1 MLNDANKKLQ
11 KSCQIFYCK
20 KCDYASR
27 NRYNYKKHLLTTKH
41 KMLTN
46 ANKKLPKVA
55 RPYSCEV
62 CGKKYMHR
70 SSFSRH
76 QKSCISASMEELI
89 SATDSPA
96 DLSNNEVIIDLLKE
110 VIKYNKHPK
119 TINNTQNISINMFLN
134 EHCKD
139 AMNLSDFIDKIQP
152 TLTDLIRTKELGY
165 VGGISNI
172 LIKNLNELPSIK
184 RPIHCSDMK
193 RLKFYVKDKDGW
205 NKDTNQKVDKVI
217 DNVTTKQI
225 KMLREWEAKNPDYLL
240 DPELLHTWN
249 LLVHNIMGG
258 ANDDDLEKNKKN
270 IKKKIGEEITLK
282 GAMAELEKL

>member
-1 MLNDANKKLQ
+1 MLTDANKKLQ

-46 ANKKLPKVA
+46 ANKKLRKVA
-55 RPYSCEV
+55 RPYSCQF
-62 CGKKYMHR
+62 CGKGYIHR

-76 QKSCISASMEELI
+76 QRNCLVAEEELALP
-89 SATDSPA
+89 SDSTA
-96 DLSNNEVIIDLLKE
+96 DISNNEVIIDLLKE

-119 TINNTQNISINMFLN
+119 TIHNTQNISINMFLN
-134 EHCKD
+134 EYCKD
-139 AMNLSDFIDKIQP
+139 AMNISDFIDKIQP
-152 TLTDLIRTKELGY
+152 TLTDLIKTKELGY

-172 LIKNLNELPSIK
+172 LIKNLNQLPSIK

-193 RLKFYVKDKDGW
+193 RLKFYVKDKNGW
-205 NKDTNQKVDKVI
+205 NKDTNQKVDSVI
-217 DNVTTKQI
+217 DSVTTKQI
-225 KMLREWEAKNPDYLL
+225 KMLQQWEAENPGYIS
-240 DPELLHTWN
+240 DPELLHTWD

-258 ANDDDLEKNKKN
+258 ASDDDLEKNKKN
-270 IKKKIGEEITLK
+270 IKKKVGEEITLK
-282 GAMAELEKL
+282 GAIAELEKS